1 MPNSQKII
9 LSTPRF
15 ILREMQENDLP
26 FLEKIFDEAAAMTF
40 FTKDQKR
47 EKAKI
52 WIAHMLKSYNE
63 NSFGMWL
70 CFFKESKEFVGQC
83 GLMKNEIDGK
93 EEIELG
99 YSVLRKFW
107 NRGYA
112 AEMAKAALDFGFA
125 NLKLTRIV
133 SVIEKENIAS
143 IHVSKK
149 IGMNKERQIL
159 RGQKTVDLYTI
170 LRLKD

>member
-1 MPNSQKII
+1 
-9 LSTPRF
+9 
-15 ILREMQENDLP
+15 MQESDLHLP
-26 FLEKIFDEAAAMTF
+26 EQIFDEAPAMTF

-52 WIAHMLKSYNE
+52 WISHMLKSYKE
-63 NSFGMWL
+63 NGFGMWL
-70 CFFKESKEFVGQC
+70 CFFKESREFVGQC

-93 EEIELG
+93 DEIELG

-112 AEMAKAALDFGFA
+112 TEMAKATLGFGFA
-125 NLKLTRIV
+125 NLKHTRIV
-133 SVIEKENIAS
+133 SVIEKENVAS

-149 IGMNKERQIL
+149 IGMQKERQIL

>member
-1 MPNSQKII
+1 LSNSQKII

-26 FLEKIFDEAAAMTF
+26 LLGKIFDEATAMTF

-52 WIAHMLKSYNE
+52 WIAHMLKSYKE
-63 NSFGMWL
+63 NGFGMWL
-70 CFFKESKEFVGQC
+70 CFFKESREFVGQC

-99 YSVLRKFW
+99 YSILRKFW

-112 AEMAKAALDFGFA
+112 NEVAQGCIEFGFK
-125 NLKLTRIV
+125 NINVPRIV
-133 SVIEKENIAS
+133 SVIEKENVAS
-143 IHVSKK
+143 VHVSKK

-159 RGQKTVDLYTI
+159 RGQKTVDLFSI
-170 LRLKD
+170 DRK